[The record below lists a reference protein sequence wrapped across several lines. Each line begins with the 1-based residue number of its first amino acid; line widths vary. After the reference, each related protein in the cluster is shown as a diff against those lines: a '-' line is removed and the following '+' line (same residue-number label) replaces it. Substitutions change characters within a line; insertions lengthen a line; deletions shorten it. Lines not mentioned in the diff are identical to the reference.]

1 MPTNPTRAV
10 SVAETHL
17 GPINASRK
25 RAGLPA
31 MTLAEAE
38 RAFADVAHLPVRA
51 KGSTLPTGTNQ
62 ASADALWGG
71 IVTRLNATLPSS
83 RAPIAAVRTSPASS
97 GAAGRV
103 DASVDW
109 AGICHQLNTEAGLTP
124 PARSAR

>member
-71 IVTRLNATLPSS
+71 IVTDSTRRFHRAERRS
-83 RAPIAAVRTSPASS
+83 RRCALRRRAAALRVESMPQSIGPASATS
-97 GAAGRV
+97 
-103 DASVDW
+103 
-109 AGICHQLNTEAGLTP
+109 
-124 PARSAR
+124 